1 MLAREEMRMAN
12 NAKLPNIEAIKAMGL
27 DPKTMLPVKFTEP
40 GDRVIRGDILK
51 QLRIKDEQE
60 YVNRLVVHT
69 PGLNMSSMEF
79 FRLMYYHPNL
89 ALMVLEGQPYL
100 MPYSYDGGLDFY
112 NRPRAIHPV
121 PLTQGSNTDD
131 SSKSEA
137 DKAREKALR
146 EIMAGYKKTV
156 IYDVVPEEDLTDDIF
171 DNACVLVR
179 DYTQQNSNVNIPRA
193 KVNDAVLRLESDVFQ
208 YMRTSLLT
216 GSGARG
222 IKVND
227 PDAASSVVALSNAID
242 NAALNGSPYVP
253 LLSRMDIQELTN
265 AGVLH
270 VQDYMLAIQG
280 LDNYRK
286 QCLGVDNAAMFDKKA
301 YVNEAQT
308 NTSMTN
314 SLPLIDSLN
323 QIQSAFDI
331 WNSIYG
337 TDWYVEINP
346 ALMNVQNS
354 GMIDESEGG
363 SGNGNASGNER
374 KDVQ

>member
-1 MLAREEMRMAN
+1 MAN
-12 NAKLPNIEAIKAMGL
+12 NAKLPNIEAILAMGL
-27 DPKTMLPVKFTEP
+27 DPKTMLPTKLVDT
-40 GDRVIRGDILK
+40 GDRVIRKDILT

-79 FRLMYYHPNL
+79 FRMLYYHPNL

-131 SSKSEA
+131 SKKSEA
-137 DKAREKALR
+137 DKAREKALK
-146 EIMAGYKKTV
+146 EIMAGYKKQV
-156 IYDVVPEEDLTDDIF
+156 VYEIVPEDELTDEIF

-179 DYTQQNSNVNIPRA
+179 DYTQQNSNVNIPRS

-216 GSGARG
+216 GSGAKG

-227 PDAASSVVALSNAID
+227 PDAATSVVGLSNAID
-242 NAALNGSPYVP
+242 NAALNGMPYVP

-265 AGVLH
+265 AGILH

-308 NTSMTN
+308 NTGMVN

-346 ALMNVQNS
+346 ALINQS
-354 GMIDESEGG
+354 DSSMIDSSEGG
-363 SGNGNASGNER
+363 NGNGNGSGDER
-374 KDVQ
+374 EDVQ